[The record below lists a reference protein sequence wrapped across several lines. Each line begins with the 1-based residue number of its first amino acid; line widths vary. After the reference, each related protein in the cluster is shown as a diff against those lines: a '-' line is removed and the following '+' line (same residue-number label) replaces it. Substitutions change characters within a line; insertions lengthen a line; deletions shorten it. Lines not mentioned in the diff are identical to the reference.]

1 MFISFFSLN
10 SAMMLLLN
18 ACSPVLFLL
27 FFRYPAWGVHSAT
40 GHAPV
45 LPDPEGRQLPQ
56 DDLLKR
62 VDDRVSRLLSA
73 LETLP
78 KHR

>member
-1 MFISFFSLN
+1 MSTSLD
-10 SAMMLLLN
+10 ADFH
-18 ACSPVLFLL
+18 VLFCSCG
-27 FFRYPAWGVHSAT
+27 RYPAWGVHSAA

-45 LPDPEGRQLPQ
+45 LPDPEGGQHKQ
-56 DDLLKR
+56 DDMLKR
-62 VDDRVSRLLSA
+62 VDDRVSRLLNA

>member
-1 MFISFFSLN
+1 
-10 SAMMLLLN
+10 MMLFLN
-18 ACSPVLFLL
+18 ACSSVFSLSFG
-27 FFRYPAWGVHSAT
+27 RYPAWGVHSAT

-45 LPDPEGRQLPQ
+45 LPPEGRQLPQ

>member
-1 MFISFFSLN
+1 MFISFVRLD
-10 SAMMLLLN
+10 SAMMLLLI
-18 ACSPVLFLL
+18 ACPRCYFSH
-27 FFRYPAWGVHSAT
+27 FRYPAWGVHSAT
-40 GHAPV
+40 GHAPI

>member
-1 MFISFFSLN
+1 MFISFVRLN

-18 ACSPVLFLL
+18 ACSPVLFLS
-27 FFRYPAWGVHSAT
+27 FCRYPAWGVHSAT
-40 GHAPV
+40 GHAPI